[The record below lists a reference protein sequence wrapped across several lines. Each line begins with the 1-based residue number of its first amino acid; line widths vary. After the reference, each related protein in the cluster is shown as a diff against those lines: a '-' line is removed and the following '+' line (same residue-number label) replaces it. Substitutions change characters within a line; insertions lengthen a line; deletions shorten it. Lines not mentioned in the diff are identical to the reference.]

1 MQRFK
6 IGLLAIIES
15 LIFLTGSFI
24 MISVLGFIL
33 AISLKN
39 SLVPYLIL
47 SCWSI
52 VGFIVL
58 GALAKVLW
66 EGKRF
71 IELFDGNDDNNKDS
85 SGIASV

>member
-6 IGLLAIIES
+6 ISLLAIIES
-15 LIFLTGSFI
+15 LIFLVGSFI

-33 AISLKN
+33 AISFKN

-52 VGFIVL
+52 AGIIAL
-58 GALAKVLW
+58 IALAKALW
-66 EGKRF
+66 EGRRFVEIFDGSENDKENSELPRF
-71 IELFDGNDDNNKDS
+71 I
-85 SGIASV
+85 

>member
-6 IGLLAIIES
+6 KGLLALIES
-15 LIFLTGSFI
+15 VIFLTGSFI

-33 AISLKN
+33 AISFKN

-52 VGFIVL
+52 AGFIVL
-58 GALAKVLW
+58 GALAKALW
-66 EGKRF
+66 EGKRL
-71 IELFDGNDDNNKDS
+71 IEIFDSNDNNKDS